1 MKINVL
7 ENMFEK
13 LMHKGISVFTLN
25 GKKIEIERDEFYN
38 PFDNCRNPS
47 FFNLLKRYD
56 IGEKEIDGLDCTDFE
71 NIQEIEDYLNSKGYI
86 WIRVGAYIHSGI
98 ALHSEGN
105 KPRSY
110 FYGWDCGC
118 AGYAYYTK
126 EQVRE
131 IFDVK
136 RISAKFKDKLYKNI
150 EIFIKELEAYLEGN
164 IYTLYVDDIPEDT
177 FIGHDK
183 KQMLQTLER
192 FAA

>member
-1 MKINVL
+1 MNKNVL

-25 GKKIEIERDEFYN
+25 GKEIRIEQDDFYD
-38 PFDNCRNPS
+38 PFDNDGNPS

-56 IGEKEIDGLDCTDFE
+56 IGEREIDGLTSEDFE
-71 NIQEIEDYLNSKGYI
+71 NIQEIEDYLNKKGYI

-98 ALHSEGN
+98 ALHYEGN
-105 KPRSY
+105 KPRKYS
-110 FYGWDCGC
+110 YGWDWGC

-136 RISAKFKDKLYKNI
+136 RISTKLKDKVYKNI
-150 EIFIKELEAYLEGN
+150 EIFIKELKAYLEGS
-164 IYTLYVDDIPEDT
+164 IYTLYVDNFPEDT
-177 FIGHDK
+177 FIGYDEE
-183 KQMLQTLER
+183 QMLQSLER

>member
-13 LMHKGISVFTLN
+13 LMHKGSSVFTLD

-38 PFDNCRNPS
+38 PFDNYENPS

-56 IGEKEIDGLDCTDFE
+56 IGEKEIDGLNCTDFE
-71 NIQEIEDYLNSKGYI
+71 NIQEIENYLNSKGYI

-98 ALHSEGN
+98 ALYSEGN
-105 KPRSY
+105 KPRKYS
-110 FYGWDCGC
+110 YGWDYGC

-164 IYTLYVDDIPEDT
+164 IYMLYVDDIPEDT
-177 FIGHDK
+177 FIGYDK